1 LTIFWENKQPIVAWE
16 KPSHYNCILQK
27 SYCVTFNKTADFK
40 IAQFS
45 GELALLFCGKFKPA
59 TTKIEHVS
67 TKFPKND
74 L

>member
-1 LTIFWENKQPIVAWE
+1 L
-16 KPSHYNCILQK
+16 
-27 SYCVTFNKTADFK
+27 DFK

-59 TTKIEHVS
+59 TTKLEHVS